1 MSGESVLAQRREP
14 PPAPALG
21 ALVVDTSCEGRVGE
35 FRGITGPYWFL
46 RPVCGGTE
54 WEAKP
59 EHVRP
64 VTPTERL
71 SARTARENARSR
83 GEVA

>member
-1 MSGESVLAQRREP
+1 MPGGDVLV
-14 PPAPALG
+14 PAPG
-21 ALVVDTSCEGRVGE
+21 TLVVDLRGEARVGE
-35 FRGITGPYWFL
+35 FRGTAGPYWSL

-54 WEAKP
+54 WDADP

-64 VTPTERL
+64 ATPAERL

>member
-1 MSGESVLAQRREP
+1 MVTVQNIPASGQQPAHVPEP
-14 PPAPALG
+14 GTLM
-21 ALVVDTSCEGRVGE
+21 VDSSRDRVGE
-35 FRGITGPYWFL
+35 FRGVAGPYWFL

-59 EHVRP
+59 EHVRLA
-64 VTPTERL
+64 TPAERL

-83 GEVA
+83 GEVV